1 MPGEDLLTLSN
12 KRRNARDARVAKTER
27 MATQARLARNARV
40 PRVDLPRRA
49 VLAVR
54 GAKRAAPEDDED
66 DSLPP
71 AGARPPRGVLRARRG
86 RRAARGGEEE
96 EELPGGEEEE
106 EEEEEEEGSSSIN
119 SMLCDVDVSD
129 EEMAS
134 GEEEEEEEVE
144 EEEEEGY
151 SEEEEEE
158 ELPSLLKVDQRA
170 QRRGGSG
177 HEQRR
182 GGSGHEQRRGGGGRE
197 QQRGG
202 GGRDDKPRKLYMPVD
217 DGDMELDDTDDEE
230 DDMRE
235 EGRVVALHRLQPRRL
250 CPHGCGAMVWPEEG
264 TVCCNGGK
272 HILGPQYNPPIDAD
286 YMRILQEPHMSKDSR
301 KLNNAL
307 AMGTQGTYPSKAL
320 GGLAWHEMYYAH
332 LALQG
337 TTYMVMYG
345 TESNNAF
352 DIHLLPRQLLLD
364 GAEQDLGRHYSERL
378 LQVRDYLG
386 KNHPLAR
393 RLCAIADMPGRRID
407 MTPYMRIEAQDLR
420 TSAME
425 LALVSNGVMGTQD
438 RQNRVLYFDMRRHEE
453 GRPPTEVHRHNALY
467 DLLMFPMLHEKGVGG
482 FFIAKDSKVTSTTGA
497 KLTLQAYTRAMLFQN
512 PRLHYLGRLAQEYAL
527 VQHSRNVEDTMQY
540 QRTGKLQSVLKR
552 RRDLNPRPDQAV
564 AGSRVGLTAS
574 VVGSRK

>member
-1 MPGEDLLTLSN
+1 MPNEDLLSLSN
-12 KRRNARDARVAKTER
+12 KRR
-27 MATQARLARNARV
+27 LARAAREAIAARKAATV
-40 PRVDLPRRA
+40 RLQADVRRSAALSRRVELNRRM
-49 VLAVR
+49 LAVR
-54 GAKRAAPEDDED
+54 GAERAAPEDDED
-66 DSLPP
+66 DNLPP
-71 AGARPPRGVLRARRG
+71 TGARPPGGVLRARS
-86 RRAARGGEEE
+86 GEEDE
-96 EELPGGEEEE
+96 EEDEQEEET
-106 EEEEEEEGSSSIN
+106 EEEEEEEGSSSSN
-119 SMLCDVDVSD
+119 SMRCDVDVSD

-134 GEEEEEEEVE
+134 GEEDEEAEE

-151 SEEEEEE
+151 SEEEE

-170 QRRGGSG
+170 
-177 HEQRR
+177 QRR

-264 TVCCNGGK
+264 TVCCSGGK
-272 HILGPQYNPPIDAD
+272 HILGPQYNPHIDAD

-337 TTYMVMYG
+337 TTYMVMHG

-425 LALVSNGVMGTQD
+425 LAFVSTGVMGTQD
-438 RQNRVLYFDMRRHEE
+438 RQNRVLYFDMRRIKNPH
-453 GRPPTEVHRHNALY
+453 H
-467 DLLMFPMLHEKGVGG
+467 
-482 FFIAKDSKVTSTTGA
+482 S
-497 KLTLQAYTRAMLFQN
+497 TRATQQWLALH
-512 PRLHYLGRLAQEYAL
+512 PRTNNNHTQIADQPARRTAL
-527 VQHSRNVEDTMQY
+527 LLLRAKNKGELCHQINQCLPYRVLSQHTHAHVQQRNGSV
-540 QRTGKLQSVLKR
+540 GK
-552 RRDLNPRPDQAV
+552 
-564 AGSRVGLTAS
+564 G
-574 VVGSRK
+574 